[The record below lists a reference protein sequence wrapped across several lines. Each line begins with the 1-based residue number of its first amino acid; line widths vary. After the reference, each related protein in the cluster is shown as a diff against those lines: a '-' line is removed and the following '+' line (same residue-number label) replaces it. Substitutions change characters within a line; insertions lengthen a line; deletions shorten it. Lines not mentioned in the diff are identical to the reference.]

1 MLFLFQLKWFLKTK
15 NLKSI
20 LNSGLN
26 GILWK
31 AIFIT
36 NKKKIFSSM
45 FCSALVGPTTTI
57 PHTLISIFKYNV
69 LCVSWDQRRVKYFI
83 PAVIFRV

>member
-36 NKKKIFSSM
+36 NKKKNIFFHVLFRSSW
-45 FCSALVGPTTTI
+45 P
-57 PHTLISIFKYNV
+57 YNNH
-69 LCVSWDQRRVKYFI
+69 SS
-83 PAVIFRV
+83 